1 MPNRVAIVGGGAAGL
16 MAAYQASFH
25 GADVTLFERNQNL
38 GRKILISGKGR
49 CNLTNAKDLD
59 EFIQNIPGN
68 GKFLYS
74 ALTRFSNRD
83 LISFFYGLGVKTKVE
98 RGGRVFPESD
108 KASDVVRAFENALVE
123 TGVKIRYG
131 MRVKEVIAE
140 KGAVK
145 GLIFYDSEEF
155 FPCDRVIVATGGLS
169 YPSTGSTGD
178 GYNIA
183 RKLGHTVVEPRPSLV
198 PLITKED
205 WVKNL
210 QGLTLK
216 NVEVTAYCQGRKLY
230 CEFGEMLFT
239 HYGVSGPIILTISR
253 SVVDHIEKGVILSIN
268 LKPALDRERLENR
281 LKRDF
286 QKYSRKH
293 IKNALDD
300 LLPKRLIPV
309 FIDVCRLDPEK
320 PVNQLTREER
330 NIILEKLTDFR
341 VTVIGCMEKEAIV
354 TRGGVSVKEIDARTM
369 ESKIIKGLY
378 FAGEVIDV
386 DGFTG
391 GYNLQAAFSTG
402 YLAGVNAA
410 SNDRRG

>member
-1 MPNRVAIVGGGAAGL
+1 MTNRVAVVGGGAAGL
-16 MAAYQASFH
+16 MAAYQASIH

-49 CNLTNAKDLD
+49 CNLTNAKDLN

-74 ALTRFSNRD
+74 AFTRFSNRD
-83 LISFFYGLGVKTKVE
+83 LISFFYDLGVKTKVE
-98 RGGRVFPESD
+98 RGARVFPESD
-108 KASDVVRAFENALVE
+108 RASDVVRAFKNALVE
-123 TGVKIRYG
+123 AGVKIRYG

-140 KGAVK
+140 AGAVK
-145 GLIFYDSEEF
+145 GLIFYNSEEF
-155 FPCDRVIVATGGLS
+155 FPCDRVIVATGGVS

-183 RKLGHTVVEPRPSLV
+183 RKLGHTIVEPRPSLV

-210 QGLTLK
+210 QGLALK
-216 NVEVTAYCQGRKLY
+216 NVEVTAYCQGKKLDS
-230 CEFGEMLFT
+230 EFGEMLFT
-239 HYGVSGPIILTISR
+239 HYGVSGPIVLTISR
-253 SVVDHIEKGVILSIN
+253 SVVDHIEKGVTLSIN
-268 LKPALDRERLENR
+268 LKPALDRERLEAR

-286 QKYSRKH
+286 EKYRRKH
-293 IKNALDD
+293 TKNAFDD

-320 PVNQLTREER
+320 PVSQLTREER

-341 VTVIGCMEKEAIV
+341 LTVIGCMEDEAIV
-354 TRGGVSVKEIDARTM
+354 TRGGVSVKEINARTM
-369 ESKIIKGLY
+369 ESRIVKGLY

-402 YLAGVNAA
+402 YLAGINAA
-410 SNDRRG
+410 SNG